1 MLLIASVAMA
11 NLLST
16 AWVEEAQ
23 DSNDNR
29 VVYWGNM
36 VTGASVRVVNQANAE
51 KKAEALVK
59 KAGGSGWVL
68 LANSGAPGFG
78 AAICE
83 RRGTL
88 IQFFVSHG
96 YATGRE
102 AVSAAKAKAGGGGTF
117 CSNALWR
124 VSETSRSTSPT
135 VMDRL
140 KGVVR
145 RATVTPRTQEEFA
158 RDCVEPSAKGRVK
171 VQGSEIPGN
180 RDTSSPIG
188 HRPSASNWKPA
199 DWCPERPDL
208 VTFGVRG

>member
-11 NLLST
+11 SLLST
-16 AWVEEAQ
+16 ASLEEAQ
-23 DSNDNR
+23 GLNDNR

-88 IQFFVSHG
+88 NSVLRVAWPRHRTRSRDRGQSQ
-96 YATGRE
+96 GR
-102 AVSAAKAKAGGGGTF
+102 
-117 CSNALWR
+117 
-124 VSETSRSTSPT
+124 
-135 VMDRL
+135 
-140 KGVVR
+140 R
-145 RATVTPRTQEEFA
+145 RRHVLQ
-158 RDCVEPSAKGRVK
+158 
-171 VQGSEIPGN
+171 
-180 RDTSSPIG
+180 
-188 HRPSASNWKPA
+188 
-199 DWCPERPDL
+199 
-208 VTFGVRG
+208 